1 MGNQGVSERLDV
13 EGLLSD
19 AVRHFWI
26 TRQAQTSRQ
35 GNQSGVLDTGN
46 RKAVTGGKHADGFV
60 RLVGRIV
67 SNAGLDGAC
76 IHAASKSSRTL
87 PGFFRPAK
95 EWDLVVV
102 VNGHLVAAIEVKSQ
116 VGSLGNNF
124 NNRVE
129 EALGNATDFW
139 HAYAKGMFP
148 ISSRPWLGYL
158 FMLEASEEAIRP
170 TKPLH
175 LPHFQIDSD
184 FASRSYAQ
192 RYEEVC
198 RRLVRER
205 LYDSACFITSYS
217 DTGALG
223 QYAESTEELGIKS
236 FARSLHAHASS
247 FAAI

>member
-1 MGNQGVSERLDV
+1 M
-13 EGLLSD
+13 
-19 AVRHFWI
+19 
-26 TRQAQTSRQ
+26 
-35 GNQSGVLDTGN
+35 
-46 RKAVTGGKHADGFV
+46 TGGKHADGFV
-60 RLVGRIV
+60 RMVGHIIA
-67 SNAGLDGAC
+67 NAGLDRAC
-76 IHAASKSSRTL
+76 IHTTSKMARTL

-95 EWDLVVV
+95 EWDLLIVAD
-102 VNGHLVAAIEVKSQ
+102 GQLVAAVEVKSQ

-139 HAYAKGMFP
+139 QAYSKGMFS

-158 FMLEASEEAIRP
+158 FMLETSDEALRP
-170 TKPLH
+170 MKAAQ
-175 LPHFQIDSD
+175 LPHFPIDSD

-198 RRLVRER
+198 RRMVRER
-205 LYDSACFITSYS
+205 LYDAACFVTSYG

-223 QYAESTEELGIKS
+223 QYAEPSAELGIKA
-236 FARSLHAHASS
+236 FARSLHAHAAS